1 MNALTDLITITPR
14 GARAKAPE
22 TLDLFPDALSA
33 ARASYRPPTPP
44 GPEVCAVEGCGAPVL
59 PFSTFCVE
67 CDELPD
73 YEFSDIELYSEP
85 PPSWQEQESRDVGV
99 PMRGPL

>member
-44 GPEVCAVEGCGAPVL
+44 EPEVCAMEGCGALAL

-67 CDELPD
+67 CDELPED
-73 YEFSDIELYSEP
+73 YYGLDDWERNEEP
-85 PPSWQEQESRDVGV
+85 APVMDRQTGNWS
-99 PMRGPL
+99 

>member
-14 GARAKAPE
+14 EARAKAPE

-44 GPEVCAVEGCGAPVL
+44 GPEVCAVEGCGALAL

-67 CDELPD
+67 CDELPED
-73 YEFSDIELYSEP
+73 YYGLDDWERHEEP
-85 PPSWQEQESRDVGV
+85 APVMDRQTGNWS
-99 PMRGPL
+99 